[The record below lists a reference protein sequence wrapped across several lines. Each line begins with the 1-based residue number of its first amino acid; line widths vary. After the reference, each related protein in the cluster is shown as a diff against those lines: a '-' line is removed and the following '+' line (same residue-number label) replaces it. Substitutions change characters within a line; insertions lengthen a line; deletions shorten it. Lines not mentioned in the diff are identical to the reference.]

1 MFIISTGTKAQW
13 WRGNTHEHPQSIR
26 VAPAGYPWKYTI
38 KAHMYWMVT
47 AGQNIPSMMSAIPTG
62 RPRLYTFCQTDI
74 LKKQLERKQF
84 GTNPDMDTT
93 GRTLSQGDKQLLT
106 FLTLPG
112 EKWTSVR
119 DKCSLHVLLRSPAK
133 HDQHIC
139 NETT

>member
-13 WRGNTHEHPQSIR
+13 WRGNTHEYPQSIG
-26 VAPAGYPWKYTI
+26 VAPARYPWKYTI

-47 AGQNIPSMMSAIPTG
+47 AGQYPFKDVSHSNI
-62 RPRLYTFCQTDI
+62 CQTDI

-84 GTNPDMDTT
+84 GTNLDMDTT

-112 EKWTSVR
+112 EKWTFVR
-119 DKCSLHVLLRSPAK
+119 DKCNLHVLLRSPAK

-139 NETT
+139 NEKT